1 MHILYWNWKIWS
13 VILWWIIF
21 FFLFAEPIRRSSST
35 SRNLLNPPQSLDF
48 YGRRPPSVT
57 SDMSQEKSFT
67 ATTASVNLNV
77 LPLISKTKMVH
88 ASKKAFLQVLINCTI
103 RFLNF
108 FGINVDIPMYIG
120 RYKLPDVVFYKI
132 KINTNILHL
141 VL

>member
-1 MHILYWNWKIWS
+1 MHILDGNWKIWS
-13 VILWWIIF
+13 IILWWWIIF
-21 FFLFAEPIRRSSST
+21 IFFAEPIRRSSST

-88 ASKKAFLQVLINCTI
+88 ASKKAFLQVLINCLI

>member
-1 MHILYWNWKIWS
+1 MEIGKFEVSYIMMDH
-13 VILWWIIF
+13 F
-21 FFLFAEPIRRSSST
+21 FLFLFAEPIRRSSST

-88 ASKKAFLQVLINCTI
+88 ASKKAFLQV
-103 RFLNF
+103 
-108 FGINVDIPMYIG
+108 
-120 RYKLPDVVFYKI
+120 
-132 KINTNILHL
+132 ILK
-141 VL
+141 

>member
-1 MHILYWNWKIWS
+1 MLFLNFALSYFLGEICQMFSTSIQVLSFFVWSYDKRNHINQCIFSMEIGKFEVS
-13 VILWWIIF
+13 ILWWIIF

-88 ASKKAFLQVLINCTI
+88 ASKKAFLQVLIN
-103 RFLNF
+103 
-108 FGINVDIPMYIG
+108 
-120 RYKLPDVVFYKI
+120 
-132 KINTNILHL
+132 
-141 VL
+141 

>member
-1 MHILYWNWKIWS
+1 MHCRIFWGKSVKCFLLVSKYYLFFGSYDKRNHINQWIYGNWKIWS

-21 FFLFAEPIRRSSST
+21 FFHFAEPIRRSSST

-48 YGRRPPSVT
+48 YGIRPPSVT

-88 ASKKAFLQVLINCTI
+88 ASKKAFLQV
-103 RFLNF
+103 
-108 FGINVDIPMYIG
+108 
-120 RYKLPDVVFYKI
+120 
-132 KINTNILHL
+132 ILK
-141 VL
+141 